1 MEVTGSGEVSKKDI
15 WTSVKSNYK
24 HSLNISF
31 QLTVVCS
38 FLIFFTTKYYFDTT
52 FLGEYT
58 VQQLDK
64 DRAGIMLG
72 ISFVILVMGFLFVL
86 GFLLIMSFF
95 QFKDRKVSIGTKET
109 VLINSTGITI
119 FSEKLQDRAEYRI
132 GWRSVED
139 IELKKQYVIVYLTS
153 KSDLNLCIPSRYF
166 SEDNLMEKIYEIQKQ
181 ER

>member
-1 MEVTGSGEVSKKDI
+1 MEVTGSGEVSKEDI

-24 HSLNISF
+24 NNLNISF
-31 QLTVVCS
+31 QISLAFL
-38 FLIFFTTKYYFDTT
+38 FLIILATKYYVDTT
-52 FLGEYT
+52 FLREYII
-58 VQQLDK
+58 QHYENNWARL
-64 DRAGIMLG
+64 I
-72 ISFVILVMGFLFVL
+72 FVLFVL
-86 GFLLIMSFF
+86 ILLAECIFVLAVSLAMNQI

-109 VLINSTGITI
+109 VLINSSGITI

-139 IELKKQYVIVYLTS
+139 IELKRQYLYIYLTS

-166 SEDNLMEKIYEIQKQ
+166 SEDNLMEKIYQIQKQ